1 MNILSTKTLLAF
13 FDCEATGLY
22 SDSEDVTQ
30 LAAKSV
36 GLEDGNFTVCKET
49 NELPD
54 DTPNHHHNRILQSN
68 NAAIASGG
76 ATILI
81 ASFASVKLGF

>member
-30 LAAKSV
+30 LAAKS
-36 GLEDGNFTVCKET
+36 EDGNFTVCKET

-68 NAAIASGG
+68 NPAIASGG